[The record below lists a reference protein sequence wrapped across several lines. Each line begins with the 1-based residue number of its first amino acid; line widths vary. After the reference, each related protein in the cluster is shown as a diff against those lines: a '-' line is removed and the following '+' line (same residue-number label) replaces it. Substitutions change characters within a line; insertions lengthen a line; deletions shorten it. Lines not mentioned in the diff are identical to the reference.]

1 MEDVRDWVAAGF
13 VVLGLVVMSIGVFGV
28 LRMPDLATRMH
39 AASKSVVFG
48 VCSLAVAV
56 ALRSD
61 PKTAARAALIA
72 VMMLL
77 TTPVASYA
85 IARAAR
91 RSGEFGKPGAKGS
104 PATDLDL
111 PHP

>member
-1 MEDVRDWVAAGF
+1 MDEARGWVAAGL
-13 VVLGLVVMSIGVFGV
+13 VLLGLVVMSIGVFGV

-48 VCSLAVAV
+48 VCSIAFAV
-56 ALRSD
+56 ALESG
-61 PKTAARAALIA
+61 PKMAARAALVAI
-72 VMMLL
+72 MMLL

-91 RSGEFGKPGAKGS
+91 RTGEFGVAGS
-104 PATDLDL
+104 ESLAPEIELPAD
-111 PHP
+111 